1 MGEPVRLRRLFQPD
15 ARNRSEEHQR
25 VYAAYELWYTAV
37 DVAAAV
43 SFVAG
48 SLLFL
53 SETTQTAGTW
63 LFVAGS
69 IFFLMKPV
77 IRLMRELRFVALGDV
92 KTLAE
97 RAGWSEGERPH

>member
-1 MGEPVRLRRLFQPD
+1 MKFARLFQPN

-53 SETTQTAGTW
+53 GETTRTAGTW
-63 LFVAGS
+63 MFVAGS
-69 IFFLMKPV
+69 VFFLLKPV
-77 IRLMRELRFVALGDV
+77 IRLMRELRFVALGDM

-97 RAGWSEGERPH
+97 RAGWSESGRPD